1 MLFISENWNADEI
14 PYHDFVAAG
23 NIVSEYVLDN
33 PVTQING
40 YIGIWD
46 FKGFTLKQFIPF
58 CSLKNIALLQQL
70 MQVKTEFW
78 TSASVLGAHTT
89 ERDSDD

>member
-1 MLFISENWNADEI
+1 MLLNLSIFILENWNADEI

-70 MQVKTEFW
+70 MQVRTELLS
-78 TSASVLGAHTT
+78 SACVRSPHY
-89 ERDSDD
+89 